1 MTYKVGELL
10 WIQNWD
16 DSGPM
21 TDQPPALVIDK
32 HFELGMVTYDIFLD
46 GVLELSISEKFLNAI
61 VDPLARPDHSPT
73 KKK

>member
-10 WIQNWD
+10 WIQHWD
-16 DSGPM
+16 NSGPM
-21 TDQPPALVIDK
+21 IDQPPVLVIGK
-32 HFELGMVTYDIFLD
+32 HFELGMVVYDIFMD

-61 VDPLARPDHSPT
+61 VDPLGRTESLPT